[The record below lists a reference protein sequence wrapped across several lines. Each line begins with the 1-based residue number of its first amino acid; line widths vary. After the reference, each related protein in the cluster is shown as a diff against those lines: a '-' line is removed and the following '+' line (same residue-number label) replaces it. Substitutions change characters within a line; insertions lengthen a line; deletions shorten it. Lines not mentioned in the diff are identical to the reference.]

1 METYKDKANEVKGKV
16 QDTLDQT
23 KEKAQYGLGQAKD
36 KAQELANEVK
46 SDIEQSGV
54 KSDYDNLKADFQALR
69 SDVMG
74 LVESL
79 KGTASVKA
87 KEVSADLLQSG
98 EQMAQRA
105 LGAVGQVKEKG
116 SELASSLETQ
126 VKERPLMSILVAF
139 GAGLV
144 LSRMLRH

>member
-1 METYKDKANEVKGKV
+1 METPNKTNEVKGKL

-23 KEKAQYGLGQAKD
+23 KDMAQNGVAGAKD
-36 KAQELANEVK
+36 KAQGLVGEIK
-46 SDIEQSGV
+46 SDIEQSGI
-54 KSDYDNLKADFQALR
+54 KSDYENLKADFQALR

-79 KGTASVKA
+79 KGSAAVKA

-98 EQMAQRA
+98 EHVAQRA
-105 LGAVGQVKEKG
+105 LDAVGTVKEKG

-139 GAGLV
+139 GAGIV